1 MLKQVP
7 NATLPLIIVKR
18 AVLYYPTVRSIKLRV
33 VAAGVR
39 VAVAVAAF
47 GKHEKIKQKVAV
59 VVDNLAALEL

>member
-33 VAAGVR
+33 VAAGVGVR
-39 VAVAVAAF
+39 VAAF